1 MNKNTTIIKMYI
13 QNRASLLEIAQFK
26 QTIAQ
31 REIKLLSMGGT
42 EKWSAFVQ
50 EHKEVVDHINDG
62 NKL

>member
-42 EKWSAFVQ
+42 EKWSAFV
-50 EHKEVVDHINDG
+50 
-62 NKL
+62 